1 MNGNKKSFLLHID
14 SLDILDELTDEE
26 AGALFKAIKGYQKC
40 EEIELS
46 GLVRIAFSPF
56 KNQFARDNEKYDL
69 TCKRRAEAGSK
80 GGKAKV
86 ANASKSKQKQAN
98 ASKSKQD
105 LANVADSNNKNKTN
119 NKSKSDNDLKPL
131 SAKANPAF
139 ELFSYW
145 CEVMGK
151 SISTSKLTPKREKK
165 IKDRLKQGYTF
176 DQIKTAIF
184 NCSNDPFSMGQNDR
198 GKPFNDLEL
207 ICRDGEK
214 LESFLEATQSPTS
227 NNQPQSLG
235 DAGGDWHLPENRR
248 IL

>member
-1 MNGNKKSFLLHID
+1 MAGNKKSFLLHND
-14 SLDILDELTDEE
+14 SLDILDELTDQE
-26 AGALFKAIKGYQKC
+26 AGELFKAIRNYQIN
-40 EEIELS
+40 EPVELS

-56 KNQFARDNEKYDL
+56 RNQFNRDNEKYEKL
-69 TCKRRAEAGSK
+69 CEKNRLIAISRHATKSTK
-80 GGKAKV
+80 STSGKNGKPSSPV
-86 ANASKSKQKQAN
+86 VTKSTDN
-98 ASKSKQD
+98 D
-105 LANVADSNNKNKTN
+105 
-119 NKSKSDNDLKPL
+119 SDNDSDNKRTIKPL

-235 DAGGDWHLPENRR
+235 QSGGDWHLPENRR